1 MNIVSNTENT
11 NLKKWSKDCKRFAN
25 KLIEANADEND
36 IVTIVGET
44 SSRKEKYSGIVL
56 TKC

>member
-11 NLKKWSKDCKRFAN
+11 SLKKWSKDCKRFAN
-25 KLIEANADEND
+25 KLIEASVDKSD

-44 SSRKEKYSGIVL
+44 STSKEKYSGIVL
-56 TKC
+56 KKC